1 MKNVAVVCLLACLI
15 QWDVRAQS
23 APSQLQ
29 HPGSICCNQTLCPFL
44 PLGQINQDLAT
55 TPPPS
60 EVNVEY
66 AWHVLVDDSTTSSG
80 TKWIK
85 IPNSNAISYQPAQIM
100 SQFGG
105 FYMRGVRL
113 VGTLPY
119 LFSNVVN
126 IKILSASNPDCA
138 SGTGEVVEQ
147 PKVVLSPNPASDQL
161 RVVATES
168 GAEITAYRIF
178 GMDGKLHQQATVAAT
193 NALTCPVSD
202 FASGIYFIQL
212 DFNNGKTLVN
222 KWVKF

>member
-1 MKNVAVVCLLACLI
+1 MKIATVACLLVGFV
-15 QWDVRAQS
+15 QWEALAQP
-23 APSQLQ
+23 APSLLQ
-29 HPGSICCNQTLCPFL
+29 HPGSICCNQTICPFL

-60 EVNVEY
+60 DINVEY
-66 AWHVLVDDSTTSSG
+66 TWHVLVDDTTTTSG

-85 IPNSNAISYQPAQIM
+85 IPNSNAVSYQPTQIM

-138 SGTGEVVEQ
+138 SVTDEVAVQ
-147 PKVVLSPNPASDQL
+147 QQVMVSPNPATDQL
-161 RVVATES
+161 RVVATDPS
-168 GAEITAYRIF
+168 NEIVAYRVF
-178 GMDGKLHQQATVAAT
+178 GLDGRLHCQADVSAT
-193 NALTCPVSD
+193 PALTVPVSSLPSGLYFLQID
-202 FASGIYFIQL
+202 FSG
-212 DFNNGKTLVN
+212 GKTWVN